1 MPKQRVK
8 RQSTKRVSGK
18 IWSSALWQVVEGKL
32 VPNRGRPR
40 TTGRLFQAVGEKL
53 PYDSLPK
60 VRHAVLSRSI
70 PQTGVYVAHDSM
82 GYPRY
87 IGRGNVFWRLNN
99 HRRAHPLELVYF
111 SFYIVLDKDH
121 EREIETLL
129 IRAAGPLLEF
139 NSQKKRVDIRAG
151 NVRDFE
157 AGTRF
162 YERHYRRGKKRTS
175 RRRSA

>member
-1 MPKQRVK
+1 
-8 RQSTKRVSGK
+8 
-18 IWSSALWQVVEGKL
+18 
-32 VPNRGRPR
+32 
-40 TTGRLFQAVGEKL
+40 
-53 PYDSLPK
+53 
-60 VRHAVLSRSI
+60 
-70 PQTGVYVAHDSM
+70 M

-99 HRRAHPLELVYF
+99 HRKAHPLELVYF
-111 SFYIVLDKDH
+111 SFYIVLDKAH

-139 NSQKKRVDIRAG
+139 NSQKKRVDIQAG

-162 YERHYRRGKKRTS
+162 YERHYKRGRKSARKR
-175 RRRSA
+175 AA